1 MTTKF
6 DQIQDLNNV
15 SSSGPRKEGEFEWTH
30 NQQTLFLASYF
41 YGYASFK
48 LIGGYIAF
56 VFGFHKLLGVT
67 IGLAGLLNLFLP
79 TILKVSTHV
88 SNFLKMKRPGNSKF
102 INI

>member
-1 MTTKF
+1 MTTNF
-6 DQIQDLNNV
+6 DQFQDLNNV

-79 TILKVSTHV
+79 TILKVSTL
-88 SNFLKMKRPGNSKF
+88 FLLFMNQRDQKISGPSIF
-102 INI
+102 

>member
-1 MTTKF
+1 MTTNF
-6 DQIQDLNNV
+6 DQFQDLNNV
-15 SSSGPRKEGEFEWTH
+15 SASGPRKEGEFEWTH

-88 SNFLKMKRPGNSKF
+88 SNSFKMKRSENSKF